1 MQPKIIKK
9 FISNEMCNYLNNSF
23 YGKIPLNDQGYVNI
37 YTKENMSFYDK
48 NHLFN
53 TLNKQDKDE
62 VKLYDTL
69 NLILISIKNELP
81 FTKKEL
87 DVELFNYRNFG
98 SGQDF
103 KDYHIDDEGNPP
115 TAMFTALL
123 YLTDGYEGGEIT
135 FYDGVYPSQDGPKTY
150 SPEAGD
156 LFLFRAFDAHKVNPV
171 ISGRRALF
179 SLNIRNP
186 ENPPPWKV

>member
-37 YTKENMSFYDK
+37 YTKENMSYYDK

-69 NLILISIKNELP
+69 NLILISR
-81 FTKKEL
+81 
-87 DVELFNYRNFG
+87 YR
-98 SGQDF
+98 
-103 KDYHIDDEGNPP
+103 
-115 TAMFTALL
+115 AWL
-123 YLTDGYEGGEIT
+123 EI
-135 FYDGVYPSQDGPKTY
+135 
-150 SPEAGD
+150 
-156 LFLFRAFDAHKVNPV
+156 
-171 ISGRRALF
+171 
-179 SLNIRNP
+179 
-186 ENPPPWKV
+186 